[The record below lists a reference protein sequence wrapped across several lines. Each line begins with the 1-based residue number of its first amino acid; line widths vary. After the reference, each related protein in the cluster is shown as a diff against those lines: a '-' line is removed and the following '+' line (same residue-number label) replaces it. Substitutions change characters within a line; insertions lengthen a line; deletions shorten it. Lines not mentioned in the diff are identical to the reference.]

1 MENCLYLQAKA
12 NSFICNAFFSLCGVC
27 VLSALAAVCE
37 ELGDVIDNGNASVKK
52 EKRSILKMWTY
63 LAFQLLEAFENDV
76 TRPTVLVAQEKVCL
90 CFCLC
95 CSILYLV
102 KPTLFSKSIYN
113 SIYVPWIISHHPFH
127 LIPLTPHLSHF
138 SPLPTPSTLPLP
150 LLSTPLTSPPLCL
163 TRASAARRK
172 LPRLISMD

>member
-12 NSFICNAFFSLCGVC
+12 NSFICNAFFPLCGVC

-90 CFCLC
+90 CL
-95 CSILYLV
+95 SVL
-102 KPTLFSKSIYN
+102 KPALFNKCIYN
-113 SIYVPWIISHHPFH
+113 S
-127 LIPLTPHLSHF
+127 
-138 SPLPTPSTLPLP
+138 
-150 LLSTPLTSPPLCL
+150 LCHGYHG
-163 TRASAARRK
+163 
-172 LPRLISMD
+172 